1 MAQRRLV
8 ARLGMRGGVW
18 QNKSELR
25 MPIPH
30 ILEVKA
36 IFGSKDLFFFGLPH
50 VPNLTAVKSCS
61 VKVPL
66 VFLEVTI

>member
-30 ILEVKA
+30 FLEVKA
-36 IFGSKDLFFFGLPH
+36 IFGSKDLFWGVASRTELDRGAK
-50 VPNLTAVKSCS
+50 L
-61 VKVPL
+61 L
-66 VFLEVTI
+66 G